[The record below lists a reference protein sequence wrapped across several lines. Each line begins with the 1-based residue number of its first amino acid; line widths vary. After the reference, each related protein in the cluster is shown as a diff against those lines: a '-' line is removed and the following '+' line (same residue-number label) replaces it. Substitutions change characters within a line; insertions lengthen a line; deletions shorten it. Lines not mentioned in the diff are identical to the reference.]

1 MTERYIQTLTADELV
16 IIKDTEEDKTYDF
29 TSQHDIQKIADLL
42 NETDKQANI
51 IPLIDEWLK
60 LNINGSQESYHQSKE
75 KQTSTLRDYHLSR
88 MNTLKE
94 TKAVLLDLWLRT
106 IGE

>member
-1 MTERYIQTLTADELV
+1 MTERYIQTVTDDGLV
-16 IIKDTEEDKTYDF
+16 IIKDTEVNITYEF
-29 TSQHDIQKIADLL
+29 TSQQDIQKIVDLL
-42 NETDKQANI
+42 NETTEIANI
-51 IPLIDEWLK
+51 IPLVDEWLK
-60 LNINGSQESYHQSKE
+60 TNINGSQEAYHQSKE

-88 MNTLKE
+88 INTLKE